1 MRFFIHPA
9 FNAGCLLIPL
19 ENGLFLRHRGTYSTA
34 TIELTVRQQPKLQCD
49 ISRTYSTA
57 SVELTVRHRPNL
69 QCGFG
74 RTYST
79 AQVEETGPFPVFHHR
94 SFFVTFLQHTGNV
107 LQEARNVVAYTI
119 NRMKVSRRFR
129 AEDE

>member
-1 MRFFIHPA
+1 MPDASLSPLKTGFFSDT
-9 FNAGCLLIPL
+9 
-19 ENGLFLRHRGTYSTA
+19 E
-34 TIELTVRQQPKLQCD
+34 ELTVRQQSNLQYGN
-49 ISRTYSTA
+49 SRTYSAA

-94 SFFVTFLQHTGNV
+94 SFFVTFLQHTGIV

-119 NRMKVSRRFR
+119 NRMKVSRKFQ